1 MLQNNGKIHLYFV
14 FQVHYDVG
22 GIFFQQGCTD
32 QSAYQKARD
41 HFRQTKELLKK
52 VFLPFTADIKLQ
64 YDKICL
70 AQLYLLYVLFLV
82 GLDRSCSPGWETSGR
97 LLERLQSFDWRL
109 WLRLSDDR
117 LRSHQQS
124 DPGAQLPGQ
133 SRRRRHSQSQDVFC
147 KNTRQ

>member
-1 MLQNNGKIHLYFV
+1 MHLYFV

-52 VFLPFTADIKLQ
+52 VFLPFTADTKLQ
-64 YDKICL
+64 FTSNKICW
-70 AQLYLLYVLFLV
+70 AQSYLLYVFFLA
-82 GLDRSCSPGWETSGR
+82 GLDRSRSPGWETSGR
-97 LLERLQSFDWRL
+97 LLERLQSFDWTV
-109 WLRLSDDR
+109 WLRLSDHR
-117 LRSHQQS
+117 LQSHQQS

-133 SRRRRHSQSQDVFC
+133 SRRRSHSRAQVLFC